1 MFNDSRIDI
10 YDYLMD
16 LLIDNEVTNNVYLVD
31 EPQDLTASDKKNGFV
46 VIKVGGVNDQSQ
58 FDLETYGWTR
68 VYIYAYIP
76 STSRGRLE
84 YDKYKAME
92 DKLNAVISQTSKA
105 APVNGYSI
113 VQNSTLSMDGIKM
126 STANNLFYSFVK
138 SFRVLIT
145 TYNNNNNSN
154 N

>member
-10 YDYLMD
+10 YDYLYD
-16 LLIDNEVTNNVYLVD
+16 LIVNNEVTKNVYMVD
-31 EPQDLTASDKKNGFV
+31 EPQDLTTSDKKDGFV

-76 STSRGRLE
+76 STSRGRLD
-84 YDKYKAME
+84 YNKYKAME
-92 DKLNAVISQTSKA
+92 NNLNAVIRQVSEQGS
-105 APVNGYSI
+105 VGGYTI
-113 VQNSTLSMDGIKM
+113 VQNSTLSMDGVRM

-138 SFRVLIT
+138 SFRVFIT
-145 TYNNNNNSN
+145 QQQ
-154 N
+154 